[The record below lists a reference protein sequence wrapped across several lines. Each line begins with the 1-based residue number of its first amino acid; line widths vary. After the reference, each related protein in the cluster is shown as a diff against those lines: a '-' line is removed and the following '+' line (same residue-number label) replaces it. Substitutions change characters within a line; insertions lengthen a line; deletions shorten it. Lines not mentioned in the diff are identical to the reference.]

1 MSEAGLPPN
10 QSPSEPIPERRA
22 EPSEE
27 TPDIARP
34 REAVRLPQ
42 VSDPWDDDWETVN
55 FPNAIAID
63 QLPVVT
69 DSDDG
74 SSPTPE
80 PDPRTAGEAT
90 EATAD
95 NSQTPL
101 IQALHTCNRDLIDRI
116 AELEEE
122 LEGCHRRLQ
131 EQDAQI
137 DRQGRE
143 MGFARE
149 QVTRLFRKLEVAN
162 RVIEQQQVLV
172 ENLTH
177 QWDTSQTRMAQM
189 ERECAAAQQRYNEQC
204 HELIRTQNTCQEL
217 RSRLYRQQRHTLQFK
232 AALERALEMQSHSP
246 YGDSQRTTSPSPTAE
261 AEGSATPAEPQPPAS
276 FVLHPPTLK
285 LSKASPVQ
293 PWSWQLSHHPDEGS
307 EEGARSEETPGE
319 ENQTSSGREKIVD
332 SESPPAAT
340 AATAEEGES
349 GAIAPPVAET
359 FPEEPPVEEWPRP
372 RFVEEELDRIRLEY
386 AASPPET
393 EDAVGG
399 GVDSEGEREEREA
412 NWPAPLIYPQRRRKL
427 QSLSAIQLPRFST
440 SAVEEKIEF

>member
-10 QSPSEPIPERRA
+10 PSQPDPIPERRA
-22 EPSEE
+22 EGSEE
-27 TPDIARP
+27 KPDIDRP
-34 REAVRLPQ
+34 REAVQLPQ

-55 FPNAIAID
+55 FPDAIAID

-69 DSDDG
+69 DSNDRP
-74 SSPTPE
+74 SPTPE
-80 PDPRTAGEAT
+80 PDPLPAGEAA
-90 EATAD
+90 EE

-131 EQDAQI
+131 EQDAHI
-137 DRQGRE
+137 DRQARE

-162 RVIEQQQVLV
+162 RVIQQQQVLV

-189 ERECAAAQQRYNEQC
+189 ERECASTQQRYNEQF
-204 HELIRTQNTCQEL
+204 HEWVRTQNTCQEL
-217 RSRLYRQQRHTLQFK
+217 RSRLHRQQRHTLQFK
-232 AALERALEMQSHSP
+232 AALERALEMQSHGYP
-246 YGDSQRTTSPSPTAE
+246 LDSHRATSPPQTAE
-261 AEGSATPAEPQPPAS
+261 AELPATPAEPQPPAS
-276 FVLHPPTLK
+276 FVLHSPTLK

-293 PWSWQLSHHPDEGS
+293 PWSSQLSHHPGEGS
-307 EEGARSEETPGE
+307 EEGGRSEETPGE
-319 ENQTSSGREKIVD
+319 EIWD
-332 SESPPAAT
+332 SESRPAAV
-340 AATAEEGES
+340 ADRPELD
-349 GAIAPPVAET
+349 AIDPPRVEMS
-359 FPEEPPVEEWPRP
+359 PEEPPVEEWPRP

-399 GVDSEGEREEREA
+399 GVDSEVEREP

-440 SAVEEKIEF
+440 SAVEEEIEF

>member
-27 TPDIARP
+27 TPDIARS

-55 FPNAIAID
+55 FPDAIAID

-69 DSDDG
+69 DSDDAP
-74 SSPTPE
+74 SPTPE
-80 PDPRTAGEAT
+80 PDPLPAG

-95 NSQTPL
+95 NSQAPL

-137 DRQGRE
+137 DRQARE

-177 QWDTSQTRMAQM
+177 QWDTGQTRMAQM
-189 ERECAAAQQRYNEQC
+189 ERECAGTQQRYNEQF
-204 HELIRTQNTCQEL
+204 HELVRSQNACQEL

-246 YGDSQRTTSPSPTAE
+246 YPDSPRTTSPSPTAE
-261 AEGSATPAEPQPPAS
+261 VESPEMPAEPQPPAS

-285 LSKASPVQ
+285 LSKASPVR
-293 PWSWQLSHHPDEGS
+293 PWSWQLSHHPDQGS
-307 EEGARSEETPGE
+307 ESGARSEEMPGE
-319 ENQTSSGREKIVD
+319 QNQTSSEMEKIAD
-332 SESPPAAT
+332 SESPP

-359 FPEEPPVEEWPRP
+359 CPEEPPVEEWPRP

-393 EDAVGG
+393 EGAVGG
-399 GVDSEGEREEREA
+399 GVDSEAEREA
-412 NWPAPLIYPQRRRKL
+412 NWPAPLIYPRRRRKL
-427 QSLSAIQLPRFST
+427 QSLSAIQLPKFST